1 MHRRLL
7 LTLLGCALA
16 GCHSS
21 TPRSHDPS
29 AEKPPIVL
37 DAVRITST
45 DPADVERIF
54 QDASTRLLRD
64 EYQSAATDFDRIV
77 AVDPKG
83 RAAVP
88 SLYNAGVAYF
98 AMGQLETALARLR
111 ASADQDP
118 KAPTSKQAW
127 IRISRIEAY
136 LERWSDLEATASK
149 ILARP
154 DLTVLE
160 RIEALGGKGLGLV
173 ELGRVEEA
181 SAAIFKARDAIE
193 DHKLGQAGAP
203 PLELAQVAF
212 TLGEIRRLKSE
223 KITFVPFP
231 ADFGVALE
239 QRCTELLDAQSAYE
253 DAMRSLDAHW
263 SAMAGYRVG
272 QLYQRLHRDVMQ
284 IPLPSGSSTLRQK
297 QLWEGAMRLR
307 YRILL
312 EKGLKM
318 MEGTVQLGDKTG
330 QGASWVARAREAKK
344 DLAAALAV
352 EKEALAALPF
362 TEAEIKQA
370 LDDLKKT
377 PVPPSPKKPRS
388 EL

>member
-1 MHRRLL
+1 
-7 LTLLGCALA
+7 
-16 GCHSS
+16 
-21 TPRSHDPS
+21 
-29 AEKPPIVL
+29 VL
-37 DAVRITST
+37 DEVRISKT
-45 DPADVERIF
+45 DPADLERIF
-54 QDASTRLLRD
+54 QEASTRLLRD
-64 EYQSAATDFDRIV
+64 EYQSAAADFDRIV
-77 AVDPKG
+77 AVDPRGK
-83 RAAVP
+83 AAVP

-98 AMGQLETALARLR
+98 AMGHMETALARLR
-111 ASADQDP
+111 ASAEQDP
-118 KAPTSKQAW
+118 RAPTSKQAW

-136 LERWSDLEATASK
+136 LERWADLEATASK
-149 ILARP
+149 ILARQ

-173 ELGRVEEA
+173 EQGRVEDA
-181 SAAIFKARDAIE
+181 SAVIFKARDAIE

-203 PLELAQVAF
+203 PVELAQVAF
-212 TLGEIRRLKSE
+212 TLGEIRRIKSE
-223 KITFVPFP
+223 KILFVPFP
-231 ADFGVALE
+231 ANFGVVLE

-263 SAMAGYRVG
+263 SAMAGFRVG
-272 QLYQRLHRDVMQ
+272 QLYQQLHRDVMQ
-284 IPLPSGSSTLRQK
+284 IPLPGGSSTLRQK

-318 MEGTVQLGDKTG
+318 MEGTVALGDKTG
-330 QGASWVARAREAKK
+330 EGASWVARAREARK
-344 DLAAALAV
+344 DLAAALV
-352 EKEALAALPF
+352 LEKEALASLPF

-377 PVPPSPKKPRS
+377 PVPPSPKKPRT